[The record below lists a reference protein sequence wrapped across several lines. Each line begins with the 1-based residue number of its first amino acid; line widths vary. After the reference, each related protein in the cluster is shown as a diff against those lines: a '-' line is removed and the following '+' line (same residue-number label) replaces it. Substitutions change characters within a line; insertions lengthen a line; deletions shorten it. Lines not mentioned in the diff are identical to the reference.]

1 MCLHEPGGAK
11 GVNSLSGEAL
21 NVGKFNC
28 DPQLQ
33 MDYLKQGNGR
43 YLNRRLIKWISE
55 TAQCEEFQASHINKL
70 QIHNKLKEEDARP
83 PSSPQITSSH
93 LIFKQ
98 KHLYH
103 HLKEILIPLLNT
115 EAQKPKK
122 ADPARAFLHSK
133 WSSWKRL
140 QQDVQI

>member
-11 GVNSLSGEAL
+11 GVNGLSGEAL
-21 NVGKFNC
+21 NVGKLNC

-33 MDYLKQGNGR
+33 MDYSKQGNGR
-43 YLNRRLIKWISE
+43 YLNRRLIK
-55 TAQCEEFQASHINKL
+55 C
-70 QIHNKLKEEDARP
+70 
-83 PSSPQITSSH
+83 H

-98 KHLYH
+98 KHLYR
-103 HLKEILIPLLNT
+103 HLKQILILLLNT

-122 ADPARAFLHSK
+122 ADPARACLHSK
-133 WSSWKRL
+133 WSSWKSL